1 MIKFPAKIEYKSNK
15 PTYHL
20 AIGPANC
27 VVVYWKNYNNI
38 IKKTFNFQRQPLPEK
53 TSYNFIPEN
62 PVEHLGQLIGA
73 EKRGGDVS
81 PAFHRKEQL
90 QVSFNLIIIQQMTL

>member
-1 MIKFPAKIEYKSNK
+1 MIEFPAKIEYKSNK

-38 IKKTFNFQRQPLPEK
+38 IKKHLIYNDNLRLKK

-62 PVEHLGQLIGA
+62 PVKCLGQL
-73 EKRGGDVS
+73 
-81 PAFHRKEQL
+81 L
-90 QVSFNLIIIQQMTL
+90 N